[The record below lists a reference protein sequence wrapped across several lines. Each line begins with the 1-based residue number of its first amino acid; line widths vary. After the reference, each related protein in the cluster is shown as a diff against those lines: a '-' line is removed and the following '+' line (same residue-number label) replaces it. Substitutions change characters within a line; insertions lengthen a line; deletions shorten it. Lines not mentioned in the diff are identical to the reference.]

1 MRGFFIS
8 NINYVD
14 CCSATSVLPATELLL
29 ITADSA
35 NIITAN
41 ITVVSL
47 IPRDDDLFMVFPNNR
62 CNTKTTKQL
71 LFAQS
76 LSSLDSLFM

>member
-1 MRGFFIS
+1 M
-8 NINYVD
+8 
-14 CCSATSVLPATELLL
+14 LL

-47 IPRDDDLFMVFPNNR
+47 IPRDDDLFMVDPNNSFDLIELT
-62 CNTKTTKQL
+62 NNKSLISSFSK
-71 LFAQS
+71 LF
-76 LSSLDSLFM
+76 L

>member
-1 MRGFFIS
+1 M
-8 NINYVD
+8 
-14 CCSATSVLPATELLL
+14 LPATELLL

-62 CNTKTTKQL
+62 CNTKGAEQL
-71 LFAQS
+71 LYLQS
-76 LSSLDSLFM
+76 LNSLGNLFM